1 MTEPPSTAQSAH
13 GRVLAEARELA
24 EQVRLTAE
32 RVHRQALEAHR
43 LTDIARREAER
54 GRELLR
60 AGRREARSVN
70 GSIEWSLDTGRQTG
84 RHLSDKN
91 ED

>member
-1 MTEPPSTAQSAH
+1 MTEPPTNSQSAH
-13 GRVLAEARELA
+13 GCVLAKARELA

-54 GRELLR
+54 GRELSR
-60 AGRREARSVN
+60 AGRGEARSVN
-70 GSIEWSLDTGRQTG
+70 GSIEWSVDTAPQTG